1 MSSIELVDLRRT
13 TPSQNLMGESK
24 FLLSTIYIGQNQ
36 AVHAVSNS
44 YGQQHNQITG
54 HIIIQVTINNDTVF
68 K

>member
-1 MSSIELVDLRRT
+1 
-13 TPSQNLMGESK
+13 MGESK

-44 YGQQHNQITG
+44 NGQQHNQITG